1 MRVANNLPALSAFT
15 SLNSTNKSLQ
25 KTINAL
31 STGLRINSASDD
43 AAGFAISEKMRSQIR
58 GLDTAIRNSQDGIS
72 LLQTAEGALSQT
84 NSMLQRMRELA
95 VQASNDSLTSN
106 DRQYIQLE
114 IDELKK
120 QIDRIAG
127 TTQFN
132 KKKLLDGSCGA
143 LWASSDLNVNVKING
158 GLTYIDEFGQKVS
171 SEGNYRIDVRAEPG
185 EAQVQKSN
193 IMTISEYGMEVEMVP
208 LTEPI
213 TQTVYEIETYTETIT
228 EMVTEVIRTPKT
240 ETITTT
246 QEVPHIIRI
255 NEGVDSIN
263 ETSGDGWKFEDGSL
277 IITGSGTY
285 DIRGTQ
291 GAKAASTPNIIVKSG
306 AEPIIFLT
314 DVHIDK
320 SGTGSYTKAGE
331 AAFQVESGA
340 YASIYL
346 ANENSLKSGVGRAGL
361 EVPDGAELFISS
373 ADGDGEITGSL
384 KAEGGSRGAGIGG
397 PGTQYSPKKGR
408 AGFIQIIGGTIEAKG
423 NSGGA
428 GIGGGNTNGPDGGGE
443 ILIQGGKITALG
455 GSGEA
460 GGAGIGSG
468 FSPNGHLLSLNGKD
482 PILTSDNTS
491 ITIEAVESL
500 RAEGGQNSAG
510 IGGACNSSAGN
521 ITINKKLIDENRITA
536 VAGGTGA
543 QRIGWGNY
551 GSQAK
556 NYNSYDYDINKN
568 YQNYH
573 TYYEDYEYTTGIPD
587 RPTTEVT
594 VESEQTVYVYEEIT
608 TPVEREVTREVTK
621 KVDKI
626 IGERVVDTMPV
637 IKGLNGDDFVFHE
650 KTLGEMSSFKNASG
664 TSLVSRP
671 QTITI
676 TQGNGKTTNVTLY
689 ETDTM
694 EDVAKKINDAIS
706 ISLGQGS
713 YTDNPNKFCTIADGS
728 ENSSESVY
736 VKEPIYSEEG
746 YLSEYEVDIPAGTLI
761 GYKISSTMLVRSAIP
776 GNAGELYFSGDNELL
791 NALGLN
797 TIRESS
803 ETTYTASIYN
813 AHSGKVMAN
822 GIRTTGN
829 ILSGIIPNTDIEFDS
844 MAGIKSSWDENT
856 KRYVLSGNETYSAYI
871 HLKDNVTAFQTGANK
886 GEDFMI
892 QLSDTSC
899 SAIGISAVNVITRET
914 ASRSISIID
923 RAINKISS
931 QRAKIGS
938 YENALEHT
946 MTNLTTTS
954 MNLTSAE
961 SRIRDADMSKFMMD
975 FVKLQILNQSGTSM
989 LAQANQLPQSVLSLL
1004 S

>member
-1 MRVANNLPALSAFT
+1 MRINNNISALTAFN

-25 KTINAL
+25 KTIKQL

-43 AAGFAISEKMRSQIR
+43 AAGFAISEKMRSQIS
-58 GLDTAIRNSQDGIS
+58 GLNIASRNSQDGIS
-72 LLQTAEGALSQT
+72 LLQTAEGALGET

-120 QIDRIAG
+120 QIDKISK

-132 KKKLLDGSCGA
+132 KKRILDGSSGA
-143 LWASSDLNVNVKING
+143 VWSSDDINVKAKING
-158 GLTYIDEFGQKVS
+158 GLTYIDDFGQKVS
-171 SEGNYRIDVRAEPG
+171 SEGNYRIDVNAEG
-185 EAQVQKSN
+185 GQAQVQKSN
-193 IMTISEYGMEVEMVP
+193 IMTISEYNTEVEIVP

-228 EMVTEVIRTPKT
+228 EMVTEVIRVPKT

-246 QEVPHIIRI
+246 QQVPHIIRI

-320 SGTGSYTKAGE
+320 SKTGSAGDKVAGK
-331 AAFQVESGA
+331 AAFQIEKGA
-340 YASIYL
+340 FAKVYL
-346 ANENSLKSGVGRAGL
+346 TNENSLKSGVGRAGL

-384 KAEGGSRGAGIGG
+384 KAEGGSRGGAGIGG
-397 PGTQYSPKKGR
+397 PGNDYSPKKGR

-423 NSGGA
+423 NFGGA
-428 GIGGGNTNGPDGGGE
+428 GIGGGNTGGPDGGGT

-455 GSGEA
+455 GSEGV

-468 FSPNGHLLSLNGKD
+468 YYAGYPNIAS
-482 PILTSDNTS
+482 SDNTS

-500 RAEGGQNSAG
+500 RAEGGRNSAG
-510 IGGACNSSAGN
+510 IGGAWKSSAGT
-521 ITINKKLIDENRITA
+521 IKINKKLLDKNRITA

-543 QRIGWGNY
+543 ERIGRGTYGNS
-551 GSQAK
+551 GD
-556 NYNSYDYDINKN
+556 NNINLD
-568 YQNYH
+568 
-573 TYYEDYEYTTGIPD
+573 EWEEYEYNPDVPD
-587 RPTTEVT
+587 RPTTEIT

-694 EDVAKKINDAIS
+694 EEVAKKINDAIS
-706 ISLGQGS
+706 NSLGQGK
-713 YTDNPNKFCTIADGS
+713 YTDNPNKFCTIADGT

-776 GNAGELYFSGDNELL
+776 GKAGELYFSGDEDLL
-791 NALGLN
+791 KALGLN
-797 TIRESS
+797 TIQNS
-803 ETTYTASIYN
+803 EEATYTASVYD
-813 AHSGKVMAN
+813 AHT
-822 GIRTTGN
+822 GIPVATN
-829 ILSGIIPNTDIEFDS
+829 VKSSSAEFKSIIPPEIDVEVDS
-844 MAGIKSSWDENT
+844 MAGMKSSWDEKT
-856 KRYVLSGNETYSAYI
+856 KRYIVSGSENYSAVL
-871 HLKDNVTAFQTGANK
+871 HLKNNGTVFQVGANK
-886 GEDFMI
+886 GEDFII
-892 QLSDTSC
+892 QIGDTSC
-899 SAIGISAVNVITRET
+899 KAIGISSVNVLTQKT
-914 ASRSISIID
+914 ASRAITILD
-923 RAINKISS
+923 NAINKIAS
-931 QRAKIGS
+931 QRAKIGA

-946 MTNLTTTS
+946 IENLTTTS
-954 MNLTSAE
+954 ANLISAE
-961 SRIRDADMSKFMMD
+961 SRIRDADMSKSMLD
-975 FVKLQILNQSGTSM
+975 LVKYQIINQSGTSM
-989 LAQANQLPQSVLSLL
+989 LAQANQLPQSVMNLL
-1004 S
+1004 N